1 MTIPETLKNLD
12 ELEDKAAMCSGTIA
26 MYRASDDAITFLKE
40 LAIAYP
46 SLRAEIERLQGEV
59 ERLKLDVSAKS
70 IQKKDPGI

>member
-1 MTIPETLKNLD
+1 MTIQDILKHLD
-12 ELEDKAAMCSGTIA
+12 ELEAKVVGEADPTDTLHVIA
-26 MYRASDDAITFLKE
+26 CMKIN
-40 LAIAYP
+40 AYP